1 MKEMTPAELLAL
13 AASLEEGPAN
23 SYDINNAIS
32 ALRSYAELVSALH
45 YFNDNYTGVV
55 AMRDA
60 VLAPGEIIAWAR
72 ALGWKGL
79 ETDG

>member
-1 MKEMTPAELLAL
+1 MTPAELLAL
-13 AASLEEGPAN
+13 QKLTVFPQVA
-23 SYDINNAIS
+23 S

-60 VLAPGEIIAWAR
+60 VLTPDEIIAWAR

-79 ETDG
+79 EEQ

>member
-1 MKEMTPAELLAL
+1 MTPAELLAL
-13 AASLEEGPAN
+13 ADEFI
-23 SYDINNAIS
+23 DHRVVS

-60 VLAPGEIIAWAR
+60 VLTPGEIIAWAR